1 MDLSHLTRTRVRA
14 AVALAVLAGL
24 LASAQLASARAHI
37 SRASTERAV
46 RVKVVKIY
54 RAYTRAKLVQV
65 KCKRN
70 SASRYGCYYI
80 VPLPTKAKTKILL
93 GNVDVR
99 YRHGRARMSFSRPR
113 CLGSGCSTK
122 KKG

>member
-1 MDLSHLTRTRVRA
+1 MDLSLPTRTLVRA
-14 AVALAVLAGL
+14 AVALAVVAGL
-24 LASAQLASARAHI
+24 LVSAQLASAKAHI

-46 RVKVVKIY
+46 HSRVVKLY
-54 RAYTRAKLVQV
+54 RAYTRAKTVQV

-70 SASRYGCYYI
+70 SASRYGCYYL
-80 VPLPTKAKTKILL
+80 VPMPTKKKTKIYL

-99 YRHGRARMSFSRPR
+99 YRHARPRMTFSRPR
-113 CLGSGCSTK
+113 CLGSGCPR